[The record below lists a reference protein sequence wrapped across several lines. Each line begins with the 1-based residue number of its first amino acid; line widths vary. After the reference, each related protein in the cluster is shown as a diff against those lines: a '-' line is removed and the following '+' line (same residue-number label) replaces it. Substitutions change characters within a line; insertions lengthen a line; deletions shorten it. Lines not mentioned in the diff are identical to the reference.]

1 MPIYDAAMKY
11 KEDGTGLVV
20 LAGNDYGMGSS
31 RDWAAKGTNL
41 LELKLSLHKAMNVFI
56 ALT

>member
-1 MPIYDAAMKY
+1 MYDACMKY

-20 LAGNDYGMGSS
+20 LAGKDYGMGSS

-41 LELKLSLHKAMNVFI
+41 LGIKQLLQKALNVFTVLI
-56 ALT
+56 LH